1 MKRQF
6 YTLALLLVAAIAVAQ
21 PTQWVITTPSVPA
34 LPSRSVT
41 NYVHAPDPLTC
52 WAVLR
57 DTAGSTSTTGL
68 NKVMLTVDGA
78 ASWATK
84 TMPVTGAASVAN
96 LVPASVWG
104 VSATKAFIP
113 MFSATGGNGKLMR
126 TINGGT
132 AWTSA
137 IAGSFVGTQGGFPDF
152 TVFFNANEGVTVGDP
167 TSSYFEI
174 WRTTDGGTTWTR
186 VPSANIAAPLNP
198 EEYGLTD
205 AFAVNGDHAWFGTTL
220 GRMYHTSDKGLTW
233 TAASTPYQNG
243 ATLATSFGIS
253 TMAFESATTGF
264 AATNGTNASP
274 STPHRFPELI
284 KTTDGGATW
293 TIVPTPGADTI
304 KTHSSIAYVP
314 NTANTY
320 FMSGSDDTGANA
332 RSAYSV
338 NGGASWIGASEAN
351 GNNSIGDIWFADA
364 TTGYSAVNYLGA
376 LAAIW
381 NGPFFV
387 PSCVDVTGATRVSKD
402 MICSGDTM
410 SVWTTIDTTG
420 SPQKLMNLFISFRN
434 DAGVWSP
441 VRTIDVNNTYTPT
454 FTSAAGTP
462 NVGIFKIDGFS
473 LSNLVGAPQT
483 ENAHYK
489 LQFAPTY
496 CGTDTS
502 TAAYT
507 DVKLAIASTT
517 TPAYT
522 GCALAVV
529 SGNTINLDLTAC
541 QSTPAVINY
550 TVSYSVNGAPAV
562 AGSSFTTGTPGTYA
576 VDFLID
582 NGVCEKTVSGSLTIV
597 GTDNAKEQANGLVV
611 FPNPATDRLVLT
623 NLNAA
628 TKNVQI
634 VDVNG
639 KVVLSLMP
647 TNGVI
652 AINELPNGVYF
663 AQSVDTNNISLQ
675 RIRFVKQ

>member
-21 PTQWVITTPSVPA
+21 PTQWIITSASVPA
-34 LPSRSVT
+34 LPSRSIT

-57 DTAGSTSTTGL
+57 DTAGSSSTTGL

-84 TMPVTGAASVAN
+84 TMPTTGGASVAN

-104 VSATKAFIP
+104 ISPTKAFIP
-113 MFSATGGNGKLMR
+113 MFSATGGNGKVMR
-126 TINGGT
+126 TINGGA

-167 TSSYFEI
+167 TSNYFEI
-174 WRTTDGGTTWTR
+174 WRTADGGTTWTR
-186 VPSANIAAPLNP
+186 VPSANIAAPLSA

-220 GRMYHTSDKGLTW
+220 GRIFHSSDKGLTW

-243 ATLATSFGIS
+243 GTLATSFGIS
-253 TMAFESATTGF
+253 TMAFESATTGY
-264 AATNGTNASP
+264 AATNGTNATP
-274 STPHRFPELI
+274 STPHRFAELL
-284 KTTDGGATW
+284 KTTNGGATW
-293 TIVPTPGADTI
+293 NIVPTPGADTI
-304 KTHSSIAYVP
+304 LTHSSLVYVP
-314 NTANTY
+314 NTTNTY
-320 FMSGSDDTGANA
+320 FMSGSNAVGARA
-332 RSAYSV
+332 ACAYSI
-338 NGGASWIGASEAN
+338 NGGASWIGATEAN
-351 GNNSIGDIWFADA
+351 GNNSIADMWFVNG
-364 TTGYSAVNYLGA
+364 TTGYSATNYLGA

-387 PSCVDVTGATRVSKD
+387 PSCVNVTGATRVSKD

-420 SPQKLMNLFISFRN
+420 SPQKLMNLFLSYRD

-441 VRTIDVNNTYTPT
+441 VRTIDVNANYTPT
-454 FTSAAGTP
+454 FTANAGTP
-462 NVGIFKIDGFS
+462 NIGIFKVDGLS
-473 LSNLVGAPQT
+473 LSNLVGSPQT
-483 ENAHYK
+483 ENARYK

-496 CGTDTS
+496 CATDTS
-502 TAAYT
+502 AAAYT
-507 DVKLAIASTT
+507 DVKLAIVSTT

-522 GCALAVV
+522 GCALAVI
-529 SGNTINLDLTAC
+529 SGSTISLDLTAC
-541 QSTPAVINY
+541 QSTPSVINY
-550 TVSYSVNGAPAV
+550 TVSHSVNGAPAV
-562 AGSSFTTGTPGTYA
+562 AGSSFTSSTPGTYS

-582 NGVCEKTVSGSLTIV
+582 NGVCEKTINGTLTIV
-597 GTDNAKEQANGLVV
+597 GTDNAKEIANGLVA
-611 FPNPATDRLVLT
+611 FPNPATDRLILT
-623 NLNAA
+623 NLNPA
-628 TKNVQI
+628 TKTVQI

-639 KVVLSLMP
+639 KVVLSQLP

-652 AINELPNGVYF
+652 AINDLANGVYF
-663 AQSVDTNNISLQ
+663 AQSVDANNISLQ